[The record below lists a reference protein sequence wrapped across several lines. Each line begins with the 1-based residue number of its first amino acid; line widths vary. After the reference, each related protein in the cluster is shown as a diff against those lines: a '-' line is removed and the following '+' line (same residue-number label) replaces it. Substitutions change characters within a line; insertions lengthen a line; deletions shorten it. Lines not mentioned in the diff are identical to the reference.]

1 MKLSDAR
8 KDQYRKLARENLYR
22 SRAVYKLSQINK
34 SHHILKEGI
43 KVVDIGAAPGGWLQ
57 IVSKI
62 VGPRGMAVGIDLKE
76 IEPIPNV
83 ITVVGNIENTKD
95 VDKLMRILGNSGKV
109 DVVLSDLAPN
119 VSGLWEMDQLKQID
133 LSKKALEFA
142 KIVLKDNGSA
152 LFKVFQGENSSEF
165 IKDLKSVFLN
175 VIITK
180 PDASRKQSSEIYV
193 VCKRYRRKPI
203 ITSLDPNTNHT
214 NILTNKNKRQP
225 I

>member
-83 ITVVGNIENTKD
+83 ITVVGNIENTED
-95 VDKLMRILGNSGKV
+95 VDKLIRILGNSGKV

-142 KIVLKDNGSA
+142 KIALKDNGSA

-203 ITSLDPNTNHT
+203 ITS
-214 NILTNKNKRQP
+214 
-225 I
+225 